1 LGVGDRYYRLE
12 FTQIGS
18 STWKKVSM
26 GQCFTLATL
35 NDNTLWGWG
44 DNYYS
49 QLGNQ
54 SGDDEYSPIKI
65 SDDEWN
71 DVSAGAD
78 FSIALKQDNTLW

>member
-1 LGVGDRYYRLE
+1 
-12 FTQIGS
+12 
-18 STWKKVSM
+18 M
-26 GQCFTLATL
+26 GHHFTLAIL

-44 DNYYS
+44 NNDYG
-49 QLGNQ
+49 QLGNP

-71 DVSAGAD
+71 DVSAGED